1 MRRQHA
7 VKRLSLHSGLLWFQ
21 ASTNL
26 NKAVSE
32 YPKSSVCRA
41 VRPRR
46 SSRPGDLSGG
56 QDSICRSWPTLP
68 LLLQSPATSCALLC
82 CLLTSSSAR
91 RGPKRCGCQDISC
104 LENGIQKLRDL
115 NFEMLFLQESRQ
127 SLDLTARFED
137 CFAARR
143 KCPCQMWTERQGSPE
158 YTPALCSP
166 ESLRVRA

>member
-68 LLLQSPATSCALLC
+68 LLLQSPATSCVLLC
-82 CLLTSSSAR
+82 CLLTSSSATGSKTVWLPGHLPLGER
-91 RGPKRCGCQDISC
+91 YSEASRPDFRDAFSAGKSPIPRFDSSIS
-104 LENGIQKLRDL
+104 R
-115 NFEMLFLQESRQ
+115 LFCCSKEVPLPDVDRKAGLPRVHSRAV
-127 SLDLTARFED
+127 L
-137 CFAARR
+137 
-143 KCPCQMWTERQGSPE
+143 P
-158 YTPALCSP
+158 
-166 ESLRVRA
+166 